1 MKTLSNLNPH
11 QTYTAK
17 VAQFAA
23 STARMK
29 SVINRLAMMRL
40 SGALISILGIYL
52 LVKKDE
58 LSFWGLIVLGAI
70 VFLVAMKW
78 QWMLN
83 RKYSIEKLLLEINER
98 ELKFVEGGTSLFDGG
113 EEFKSAHHAYSFD
126 LDIFGKN
133 SLYAHI
139 NRTHTRFGR
148 NRLAE
153 ALLQTKT
160 KEAILEHQKA
170 IAEVCSNIDF
180 RQNAEAHSLAVNDT
194 IQRHKLLMDWID
206 RPTENISNGLR
217 YGAYVLT
224 GLFILCIA
232 LSFLNLGFPFG
243 KLATVIFV
251 LQLALSAS
259 RIKSIINE
267 VSYFEKIKDE
277 LFHYKNYIEILE
289 NARFE
294 NRVLN
299 EIQSQLKNEKG
310 AASTHIKALS
320 SIIDN
325 ISTVQN
331 LVAFSFFSGM
341 FCFHLHQYLRLL
353 QWKKEFGTQLPLWFG
368 ALGNWEVIHSFAQLK
383 YNFSE
388 YQFPEISDEQVL
400 EFKDLGHPL
409 IQRNKR
415 VVNDIDYSAFQFV
428 LLTGSNMS
436 GKSTFLRTVGINLI
450 LANAGSA
457 VCASHSKLFP
467 YNILVSMRLDDSL
480 ADSQSYFFA
489 EINRLKMIVEEFPTQ
504 PSFII
509 LDEILRGTNSDD
521 KRHGTIELLKN
532 LERKGALGIIATHD
546 VEVCSLT
553 EDYPHFFTNKNF
565 EVEIENNEL
574 HFDYKLRTGICKN
587 KSATFLMKKVGII
600 E

>member
-1 MKTLSNLNPH
+1 MKTLSNFNPH

-17 VAQFAA
+17 AAQFAA

-40 SGALISILGIYL
+40 GGALITILGIYL
-52 LVKKDE
+52 LVKNDE
-58 LSFWGLIVLGAI
+58 KSYWGLIILGVI
-70 VFLVAMKW
+70 VFSIAMKW

-98 ELKFVEGGTSLFDGG
+98 ELKFLEGNNHLFDGG
-113 EEFKSAHHAYSFD
+113 EEFKDAHHSYSFD

-148 NRLAE
+148 NHLAQ
-153 ALLQTKT
+153 ALLRTKS
-160 KEAILEHQKA
+160 KEQILAYQKA
-170 IAEVCSNIDF
+170 VAEVCPNIDF

-194 IQRHKLLMDWID
+194 INRHKLLMDWIAQ
-206 RPTENISNGLR
+206 PKEHVSKGLR
-217 YGAYVLT
+217 YTAFALT
-224 GLFILCIA
+224 GLFVLCIA
-232 LSFLNLGFPFG
+232 LSFISAGFPFG
-243 KLATVIFV
+243 KLAAVIFV

-259 RIKSIINE
+259 KIKSIISE

-277 LFHYKNYIEILE
+277 LFHYKNYIEIIE
-289 NARFE
+289 NASFE
-294 NRVLN
+294 NNVLKD
-299 EIQSQLKNEKG
+299 IQSQLKAENG
-310 AASTHIKALS
+310 NASTKIKTLS

-341 FCFHLHQYLRLL
+341 FCFHLHQYFRLL
-353 QWKKEFGTQLPLWFG
+353 QWKEQHGKALPQWFG

-388 YQFPEISDEQVL
+388 YQFPEITDEQVL

-409 IQRNKR
+409 IRTDKR
-415 VVNDIDYSAFQFV
+415 VVNDIDYKAFQFV

-436 GKSTFLRTVGINLI
+436 GKSTFLRTVGINMI

-457 VCASHSKLFP
+457 VCASHAKLFP
-467 YNILVSMRLDDSL
+467 YHILVSMRLDDSL

-489 EINRLKMIVEEFPTQ
+489 EINRLKMIVEEFPTK

-521 KRHGTIELLKN
+521 KRLGTIELLK
-532 LERKGALGIIATHD
+532 I
-546 VEVCSLT
+546 
-553 EDYPHFFTNKNF
+553 
-565 EVEIENNEL
+565 
-574 HFDYKLRTGICKN
+574 
-587 KSATFLMKKVGII
+587 
-600 E
+600 